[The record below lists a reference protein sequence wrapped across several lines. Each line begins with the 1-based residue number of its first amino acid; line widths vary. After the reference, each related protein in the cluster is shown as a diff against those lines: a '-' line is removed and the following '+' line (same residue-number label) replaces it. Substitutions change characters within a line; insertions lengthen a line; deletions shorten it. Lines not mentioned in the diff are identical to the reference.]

1 MALVKSLNYAS
12 NKPISASGKPE
23 ILRFR
28 SDNGEYK
35 SGDTIRIEIPTGR
48 QGQHL
53 FPQDSYIEAA
63 LTVNCTTVTAASS
76 VFVDGSAYSFFR
88 RIRVLHG
95 SNVLEDTLYSNRL
108 WNALYD
114 VQRNESERSGDKVN
128 LLVYGQTPTYNNL
141 TNLANIGAAADTEA
155 LIPILDA
162 RIATINANNAIVN
175 NNFISDYKSKVML
188 GRQIA
193 TTVGANV
200 DLPAAGAIDFTFV
213 LPSAVLGCLAQKAL
227 PLSLCGASSIYLELE
242 LESPSIVFSAFNA
255 NVTGIN
261 SYTLKNIYY
270 NAKVTQL
277 PYDIE
282 KLVIESTDGII
293 NLPATGYKGELKSI
307 IKNATTFNDKF
318 SFQHSS
324 VKNFLF
330 FMQNSTSA
338 NGALRTLSLTQ
349 RPRVNL
355 SEWNLL
361 INGEAFPSQTIN
373 TISKMYTELLRS
385 YDMLTDTNAGGILDY
400 DCYNAPNGADE
411 AAQLANDIYTTLVFK
426 RFLAGIDMDRFNHS
440 SDTLMSGMNTVG
452 NTINLNCLLNCLTDS
467 NLYAYVQYDLNIKLQ
482 GGLLQAMY

>member
-28 SDNGEYK
+28 SDNSEYK
-35 SGDTIRIEIPTGR
+35 SGDVIRIEIPTGR

-63 LTVNCTTVTAASS
+63 FTVNCTSTAASS
-76 VFVDGSAYSFFR
+76 VFVDGSAYSFFKR
-88 RIRVLHG
+88 LRVIHG
-95 SNVLEDTLYSNRL
+95 SSVLEDTLYSNRL

-114 VQRNESERSGDKVN
+114 VQRNEIERSGDKVN
-128 LLVYGQTPTYNNL
+128 LLVYGQTPNGNSL
-141 TNLANIGAAADTEA
+141 TKLDAIGAPADQAALVT
-155 LIPILDA
+155 ILNN
-162 RIATINANNAIVN
+162 RFVTINENNAVVTAN
-175 NNFISDYKSKVML
+175 LKSKSML
-188 GRQIA
+188 GRQI
-193 TTVGANV
+193 TTTNANNT
-200 DLPAAGAIDFTFV
+200 DYPIAGAIDFTFV

-227 PLSLCGASSIYLELE
+227 PLSLCGASSLYLELE
-242 LESPSIVFSAFNA
+242 LESASQVFSAFDA
-255 NVTGIN
+255 NVVTGIN

-282 KLVIESTDGII
+282 KLVIESTGGII

-307 IKNATTFNDKF
+307 VKNATTFNDKF

-330 FMQNSTSA
+330 FMQNSASA
-338 NGALRTLSLTQ
+338 NGALGALSLTQ

-373 TISKMYTELLRS
+373 TLSKMYTELLRS
-385 YDMLTDTNAGGILDY
+385 YDMLTDSNAGGILDY

-411 AAQLANDIYTTLVFK
+411 NAQKADDVYATLVFK
-426 RFLAGIDMDRFNHS
+426 RFLAGVDMDRYNHS
-440 SDTLMSGMNTVG
+440 SDTLMSGTNTIG

-467 NLYAYVQYDLNIKLQ
+467 NLYAYVQYDVNIKLQ